1 MKLDSLPP
9 QYVPFQKIRLG
20 SNLLENVVAVF
31 SINGFIPLLV
41 GDGEKPKVWLSIPTN
56 REGTEWYPL
65 IKENFSSH
73 SEVSVEAF
81 KRRVVVK
88 TPQGTVIHV
97 MKNTDNNLLLF
108 LKLDLRPFGLNVYAD
123 EGALHV
129 MGNKLAKNEFKNIPV
144 VIGIGSNK

>member
-1 MKLDSLPP
+1 MKLNSLPP
-9 QYVPFQKIRLG
+9 QYIPFQKVRLG
-20 SNLLENVVAVF
+20 SNLLENVIAVF

-41 GDGEKPKVWLSIPTN
+41 GDGENPKVWLSIPTN
-56 REGTEWYPL
+56 KEGTDWYPL
-65 IKENFSSH
+65 IKENFSSN
-73 SEVSVEAF
+73 SEVTVEVL

-97 MKNTDNNLLLF
+97 MTNTESSVLIF

-144 VIGIGSNK
+144 VIGIGSNE

>member
-1 MKLDSLPP
+1 MKLDSLPS
-9 QYVPFQKIRLG
+9 QYVPFQKVRLG
-20 SNLLENVVAVF
+20 SNTLENVVAVV

-41 GDGEKPKVWLSIPTN
+41 GDGQSPKVWLSIPTN

-73 SEVSVEAF
+73 SDVSVEVA
-81 KRRVVVK
+81 KRRVTIR
-88 TPQGTVIHV
+88 TPQGTVLNV
-97 MKNTDNNLLLF
+97 LKNAENSLVF
-108 LKLDLRPFGLNVYAD
+108 LKLDLRPFGLNFYAD

-144 VIGIGSNK
+144 IIGIGNNA

>member
-9 QYVPFQKIRLG
+9 QYVPFQKVRIG
-20 SNLLENVVAVF
+20 SNLLENVNAIF

-41 GDGEKPKVWLSIPTN
+41 GNGENPKVWLSIPAN

-65 IKENFSSH
+65 IKENFSSN
-73 SEVSVEAF
+73 SEVFVEVF
-81 KRRVVVK
+81 KNRVVVK

-97 MKNTDNNLLLF
+97 IKNTSNNLLIF
-108 LKLDLRPFGLNVYAD
+108 MKLDLRPFGLNVYTD

-129 MGNKLAKNEFKNIPV
+129 MGNKLAKNEFNNIPV
-144 VIGIGSNK
+144 IVGIVNK